1 MLVVAMS
8 CMFAWVLAS
17 QQVPQQAAKA
27 MLALSSD
34 PRLFLLFVNLLLLVA
49 GMFLDASAALII
61 IAPILAPI
69 AAQLGLDPVHFGV
82 VVVANLGIGL
92 ATPPVGLALFVASG
106 IARINIE
113 EAIRPLL
120 PFVIALII
128 ALMVITY
135 VPAITLFLPRLLGL

>member
-1 MLVVAMS
+1 MS
-8 CMFAWVLAS
+8 MPAPVGL
-17 QQVPQQAAKA
+17 
-27 MLALSSD
+27 
-34 PRLFLLFVNLLLLVA
+34 
-49 GMFLDASAALII
+49 FLDASAALII

-135 VPAITLFLPRLLGL
+135 VPAITLFLPRILGL